1 MTSNLRALKVT
12 SAWQRRSSM
21 GQRKALGRGLNALL
35 ATPDLDSDQLRD
47 IDIDRILPNSQQP
60 RKNFDEEALNELA
73 DSIREHGVIQP
84 IVVRPLEDGFFE
96 LVAGERPWRAAQPA
110 GLLPIFPVIRRATQ
124 HAAADIALLLKP
136 QSADLN
142 TTYE

>member
-1 MTSNLRALKVT
+1 WPLTAILRELKVT
-12 SAWQRRSSM
+12 TAGQRRSSI
-21 GQRKALGRGLNALL
+21 GQRKALARGLNALL
-35 ATPDLDSDQLRD
+35 ATPQLDSDQLRD

-96 LVAGERPWRAAQPA
+96 LVAG
-110 GLLPIFPVIRRATQ
+110 
-124 HAAADIALLLKP
+124 
-136 QSADLN
+136 
-142 TTYE
+142 

>member
-96 LVAGERPWRAAQPA
+96 LVAGERRGGAGPRGGPFPIPAVFRQGPPPA
-110 GLLPIFPVIRRATQ
+110 GPRIR
-124 HAAADIALLLKP
+124 
-136 QSADLN
+136 S
-142 TTYE
+142 

>member
-1 MTSNLRALKVT
+1 MTSNPRALKVT

-35 ATPDLDSDQLRD
+35 ATSDLDSDQLRD
-47 IDIDRILPNSQQP
+47 IDIDRIFPHSQQP

-96 LVAGERPWRAAQPA
+96 LVAAERPWRAARRGGLFRTPARIAQATQPA
-110 GLLPIFPVIRRATQ
+110 ALEIAVIE
-124 HAAADIALLLKP
+124 KP
-136 QSADLN
+136 HTAG
-142 TTYE
+142 